1 MMKCIR
7 YFNRVKQLLRL
18 GWYRNI
24 SGGFTEG
31 HCMSFISRKELFNMV
46 EEEFARIKMTIL

>member
-1 MMKCIR
+1 MKCIR

-31 HCMSFISRKELFNMV
+31 HCMSFISRKELFNMA